1 MNLSLDPDLLSFGVT
16 EEVVR
21 PHVLP
26 EHDVVVEVDELLRQA
41 WDSVDVGLNGR
52 GTEGGQVGVVLED
65 ILHRRD
71 NHMATWI
78 FFSLTAGPEFFL
90 IRSQH
95 PICSVIVNNHICESS
110 TVGLR
115 CTWCV
120 TTVTRGLSR
129 FSQEG
134 ICPLVTMKMCRTQGA
149 CLSTERSE

>member
-16 EEVVR
+16 EEVIR

-52 GTEGGQVGVVLED
+52 GTEGGQVGEVLED

-78 FFSLTAGPEFFL
+78 CFP
-90 IRSQH
+90 
-95 PICSVIVNNHICESS
+95 N
-110 TVGLR
+110 
-115 CTWCV
+115 
-120 TTVTRGLSR
+120 
-129 FSQEG
+129 
-134 ICPLVTMKMCRTQGA
+134 
-149 CLSTERSE
+149 